1 MNLEFLVL
9 RHYPLVEGPSMR
21 SFADL
26 IITGLR
32 SRGYSVCSLTAP
44 VLFGRFFTRNI
55 YVSKWLGYLDQFVI
69 FPIFLRWRI
78 HHLTRPS
85 LIILCDQALGPWM
98 LAIHGHPHVVHCHD
112 FLALDASLGHLL
124 EYRPA
129 ITGRLYQLWIR
140 RGFRLAKCFISVS
153 NATRLNLR
161 RHLHHTPL
169 LSEVIHNPLPSRFL
183 LREQDLPS
191 PPTGCLDLA
200 PASYL
205 IHLGTVWYKNRLGV
219 LAIWEQTLKLGLN
232 YDLVMIGESNPE
244 VNAWISAHPDV
255 SFRIHF
261 LKNVSDDY
269 LVYLYHHAAALL
281 FPSLYE
287 GFGWPII
294 EALACGCPVFTTNR
308 PPMTEVGGD
317 FASYLPIAP
326 NISNVSEWN
335 FWARQCAQILFEA
348 LSMPNLLLGPNPP
361 CQRSQWLNSFS
372 QKSWLDKL
380 LKQYYTAYSLQV
392 SS

>member
-1 MNLEFLVL
+1 MILEFLIL
-9 RHYPLVEGPSMR
+9 RHYPLAEGPSMR
-21 SFADL
+21 LFADL

-32 SRGYSVCSLTAP
+32 SRGYSVSSLTAP
-44 VLFGRFFTRNI
+44 VFFGRLLSRNNPL
-55 YVSKWLGYLDQFVI
+55 SKWLGYLDQFVL
-69 FPIFLRWRI
+69 FPVILRWRL
-78 HHLTRPS
+78 HQLTRPS
-85 LIILCDQALGPWM
+85 LVILSDQALGPWM
-98 LAIHGHPHVVHCHD
+98 SVIHGHPHVVHCHD
-112 FLALDASLGHLL
+112 FLALDASLGDLL
-124 EYRPA
+124 EHRPA

-153 NATRLNLR
+153 NSTRSNLR

-169 LSEVIHNPLPSRFL
+169 LSEVIYNPLPSRFL
-183 LREQDLPS
+183 IRHHDLPP

-232 YDLVMIGESNPE
+232 YDLVMIGESSPE
-244 VNAWISAHPDV
+244 LNTWISAHPKV
-255 SFRIHF
+255 SPRIHF

-317 FASYLPIAP
+317 FANYLPIAP
-326 NISNVSEWN
+326 NILDVSEWN
-335 FWARQCAQILFEA
+335 AWARQCARILTEA
-348 LSMPNLLLGPNPP
+348 LSMPNHLPGPNSA
-361 CQRSQWLNSFS
+361 CHRSQWLESFS
-372 QKSWLDKL
+372 QKSWLDQL
-380 LKQYYTAYSLQV
+380 LIQYYSAYSLQV